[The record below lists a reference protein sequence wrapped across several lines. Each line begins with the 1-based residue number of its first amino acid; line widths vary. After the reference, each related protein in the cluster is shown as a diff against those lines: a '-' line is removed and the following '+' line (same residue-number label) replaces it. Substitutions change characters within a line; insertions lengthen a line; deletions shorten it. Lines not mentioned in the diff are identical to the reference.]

1 MSIGKL
7 LSLST
12 RNRAL
17 VMLALMALAPV
28 VLEVVELPVRRTSF
42 NIFGSE
48 LSIVISTDFL
58 LLVLLP
64 ALACA
69 GSDWVIR
76 DHPDVQMGEIPFLF
90 PFWIVPGFAAF
101 ALATALSRIELWSLW
116 ILVLGIG
123 IIAIGVLLMAEYVSL
138 SPNTNGYIIA
148 RLGLTAG
155 VYAIAFTLF
164 ALIYASHERSLIT
177 ASLTLLVAFGLALDL
192 LSPHIVGLSSTITLA
207 FVISLMIGQATW
219 ALNYWNISNWSAGIV
234 LLTLF
239 YVLVGL
245 AQQHFQDRLTRMV
258 LLEFAGITI
267 VALVIAWQLANV
279 R

>member
-1 MSIGKL
+1 MSIGTL

-28 VLEVVELPVRRTSF
+28 VLEVVELPIRRTTF
-42 NIFGSE
+42 NVFGSE
-48 LSIVISTDFL
+48 LSIAISTDTL
-58 LLVLLP
+58 LMVLLP

-69 GSDWVIR
+69 GADWVIR

-90 PFWIVPGFAAF
+90 PFWIAPGFAAF
-101 ALATALSRIELWSLW
+101 ALATALARIELWLLW
-116 ILVLGIG
+116 VLVLGIG
-123 IIAIGVLLMAEYVSL
+123 VIAIGVLLMAEYVSL
-138 SPNTNGYIIA
+138 SPSTSGYIIA

-155 VYAIAFTLF
+155 VYAIAFALF
-164 ALIYASHERSLIT
+164 ALIYATHERSLIT
-177 ASLTLLVAFGLALDL
+177 ATLTLLVAFGLALDL
-192 LSPHIVGLSSTITLA
+192 LSPHIIGLSSTVTLA
-207 FVISLMIGQATW
+207 GVIGLLLGQATW
-219 ALNYWNISNWSAGIV
+219 ALNYWNLSNWSAGII

-245 AQQHFQDRLTRMV
+245 AQQHFQDRLTRTV
-258 LLEFAGITI
+258 LAEFGGITV
-267 VALVIAWQLANV
+267 VALVIAWQLAEV